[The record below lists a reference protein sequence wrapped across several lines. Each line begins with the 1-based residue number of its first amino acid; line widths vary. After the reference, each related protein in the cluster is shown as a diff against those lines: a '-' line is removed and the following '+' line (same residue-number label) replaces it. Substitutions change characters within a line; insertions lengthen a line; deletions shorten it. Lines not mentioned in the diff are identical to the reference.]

1 RRLACGPAGRQR
13 RVRGT
18 VRARLPHLRDRTQRR
33 ADACRSPAAAGKRRD
48 IRTTCGYRRTAED
61 YRAARQEGPRR
72 MTISTHVL
80 DASLGAPAAGVSVTL
95 SRLAGGWLDVES
107 GVTDPDGRH
116 RFVADTLAGTYCLTF
131 GTGPYFAARAVPTF
145 YPEVAI

>member
-1 RRLACGPAGRQR
+1 
-13 RVRGT
+13 
-18 VRARLPHLRDRTQRR
+18 
-33 ADACRSPAAAGKRRD
+33 
-48 IRTTCGYRRTAED
+48 
-61 YRAARQEGPRR
+61 

-107 GVTDPDGRH
+107 GVTDPDGRY
-116 RFVADTLAGTYCLTF
+116 RFVGDTFAGTYCLTF

-145 YPEVAI
+145 YPEVVITFTIPESQDAAAENVGHFHIPLLLSPFAYSTYRGS

>member
-1 RRLACGPAGRQR
+1 
-13 RVRGT
+13 
-18 VRARLPHLRDRTQRR
+18 
-33 ADACRSPAAAGKRRD
+33 
-48 IRTTCGYRRTAED
+48 
-61 YRAARQEGPRR
+61 

-80 DASLGAPAAGVSVTL
+80 DASLGIPAAGVSVTL

-116 RFVADTLAGTYCLTF
+116 RFVADTIAGTYCLTF

-145 YPEVAI
+145 YPEVAITFTVPEPQDPAAGNVGHFHVPLLLSPFAYSTYRGS

>member
-1 RRLACGPAGRQR
+1 
-13 RVRGT
+13 
-18 VRARLPHLRDRTQRR
+18 
-33 ADACRSPAAAGKRRD
+33 
-48 IRTTCGYRRTAED
+48 
-61 YRAARQEGPRR
+61 

-107 GVTDPDGRH
+107 GVTDPNGRH
-116 RFVADTLAGTYCLTF
+116 RFIADTPAGTYCLTF

-145 YPEVAI
+145 YPEVVITFTIPESQDAAAENVGHFHTPLLLSPFAYSTYRGS

>member
-1 RRLACGPAGRQR
+1 
-13 RVRGT
+13 
-18 VRARLPHLRDRTQRR
+18 
-33 ADACRSPAAAGKRRD
+33 
-48 IRTTCGYRRTAED
+48 
-61 YRAARQEGPRR
+61 

-116 RFVADTLAGTYCLTF
+116 RFVADAPAGTYCLTF
-131 GTGPYFAARAVPTF
+131 ATGAYFAARAVPTF
-145 YPEVAI
+145 YPEVAITFTIPEPQDAADGNVGHFHVPLLLSPFAYSTYRGS